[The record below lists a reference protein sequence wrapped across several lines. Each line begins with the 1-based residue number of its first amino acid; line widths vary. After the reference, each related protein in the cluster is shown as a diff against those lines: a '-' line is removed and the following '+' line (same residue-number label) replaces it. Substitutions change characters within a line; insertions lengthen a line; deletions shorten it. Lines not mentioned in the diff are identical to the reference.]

1 MPHRV
6 ARGVVRQRSGR
17 QSQWVGS
24 ADLTAFTALAAA
36 TSLLDQT
43 LTPAD
48 QPETI
53 VRVRGLLTVWS
64 DQLAASEEPFGAMG
78 FRVVSSQAAS
88 AGAASIPAPYS
99 LSGDDGWFVHQFFN
113 APFSFGDLT
122 GFTNIS
128 QSYQFDSKAMR
139 KLSPD
144 ERLVIMIENASAG
157 DGLRFLLSFRVL
169 LLAS

>member
-1 MPHRV
+1 MARRSHRG
-6 ARGVVRQRSGR
+6 RGQSTRRL
-17 QSQWVGS
+17 SQWVGS
-24 ADLTAFTALAAA
+24 ADVTDHTSLAAA
-36 TSLLDQT
+36 TTLIDQS

-53 VRVRGLLTVWS
+53 VRVRGLLTVES
-64 DQLAASEEPFGAMG
+64 DQVAGKETPFGAIG
-78 FRVVSSQAAS
+78 FAIVSTEALA

-99 LSGDDGWFVHQFFN
+99 NAGDDGWFVHQFFS
-113 APFSFGDLT
+113 APVFRADAT
-122 GFTNIS
+122 GFGNIA

-144 ERLVIMIENASAG
+144 DRVVMMVENASAT
-157 DGLRFLLSFRVL
+157 DGLLFVLSFRML